1 MLLNPAFRD
10 MVEASAK
17 HESEARSAVFGRKRE
32 M

>member
-10 MVEASAK
+10 MEAPAK